1 MIRKSTN
8 DLTIKPKM
16 SRTTVM
22 LSSSIGIFSLLAL
35 LYFVYGQGLRS
46 GHSRYEQDQAM
57 IAQLQENMNS
67 LRKQLS
73 VSQEGLIFSKRQQ
86 QIQAEA
92 YKQMDKAYANSEQK
106 NSVLGSR
113 LDFYRSIISP
123 EDGQSGPAIQQL
135 SHSYDDGKLSF
146 DITLVQAIKHKHQ
159 IRGNLKVTL
168 FENDVATAKW
178 PRSSDRSVNYQ
189 YFTQVSGSIDKP
201 VIAEKAKVKVE
212 LHLQDG
218 SVLERWFNVP
228 NIAVSNSTSNSN
240 NSDKT
245 TSG

>member
-16 SRTTVM
+16 SRNTLM
-22 LSSSIGIFSLLAL
+22 LSLVIGVLSVLAL
-35 LYFVYGQGLRS
+35 VYFVYGQGLRS
-46 GHSRYEQDQAM
+46 GHDRYEQDQAM
-57 IAQLQENMNS
+57 ITQLKENMTS
-67 LRKQLS
+67 LREQLS
-73 VSQEGLIFSKRQQ
+73 VSQEGLVFSKRQQ

-92 YKQMDKAYANSEQK
+92 YKQMNKAYANSEQK

-135 SHSYDDGKLSF
+135 NYSYDDGKLSF

-159 IRGNLKVTL
+159 VRGSLKVTL
-168 FENDVATAKW
+168 FENDVATAEW

-189 YFTQVSGSIDKP
+189 YFSQVSGSIDKA
-201 VIAEKAKVKVE
+201 VITEKAKVKVE

-218 SVLERWFNVP
+218 SMLERWFNVP
-228 NIAVSNSTSNSN
+228 SIAASN
-240 NSDKT
+240 NSNDKT